1 MSKKITQR
9 KKKNII
15 NTLFLML
22 VLVIVFLLGIL
33 GIIRLRQDKAL
44 DMSYAYNVE
53 ECLYGQ
59 STNTNVQTAQS
70 FAAGLCVGLQDVG
83 LEGINMTASS
93 ENAALFDIDE
103 KEVMFAQGMNEK
115 AYPAS
120 ITKIMTAIL
129 AIKYGD
135 MNETVSISQSAVTLE
150 EGSQVCGFQVGDIVS
165 MDELFH
171 GLLVY
176 SGNDAAMAIAENIGG
191 SIENF
196 VEMMNEETK
205 RIGATNTHFVNPS
218 GLHDDDHY
226 TTVYDIYL
234 MLNEALNYEY
244 FVDTMQLGSYSL
256 SYTRGGENIRAY
268 FDSTDHYLT
277 GAEATPLNVTVLGGK
292 TGTTSQAGACLA
304 ILSQNKYGNPFV
316 SIVLNAQTKTILY
329 QDMSQLLGKINS

>member
-1 MSKKITQR
+1 MSKKITRR
-9 KKKNII
+9 KKKNIV

-22 VLVIVFLLGIL
+22 ILVIVILLGIL
-33 GIIRLRQDKAL
+33 GIIRLRQGKAL

-53 ECLYGQ
+53 ELLYGQ
-59 STNTNVQTAQS
+59 NVNVNVQTAQP
-70 FAAGLCVGLQDVG
+70 FAAELCVGDQDVG
-83 LEGINMTASS
+83 LEGVNMTAGS

-103 KEVMFAQGMNEK
+103 KEVMFAQGMNQK

-129 AIKYGD
+129 AIKYGE

-191 SIENF
+191 SVENF
-196 VEMMNEETK
+196 VEMMNEEAK

-226 TTVYDIYL
+226 TTAYDIYL
-234 MLNEALNYEY
+234 MLNEALKYEY
-244 FVDTMQLGSYSL
+244 FVDTMQLGSYNL

-277 GAEATPLNVTVLGGK
+277 GEEAAPVNVTVLGGK

-304 ILSQNKYGNPFV
+304 ILSQNKYGKPFV
-316 SIVLNAQTKTILY
+316 SIVLGAQTKTILY

>member
-1 MSKKITQR
+1 MSKKITRR

-44 DMSYAYNVE
+44 DMSYAYTVE
-53 ECLYGQ
+53 ERLYGQ
-59 STNTNVQTAQS
+59 SANTNVQTAQS

-93 ENAALFDIDE
+93 ENAALFDVDE
-103 KEVMFAQGMNEK
+103 KEVMFAQGINEK

-135 MNETVSISQSAVTLE
+135 MNETVSISQSSVTLE

-191 SIENF
+191 SVENF
-196 VEMMNEETK
+196 VKMMNEEAK

-226 TTVYDIYL
+226 TTAYDIYL
-234 MLNEALNYEY
+234 MLNEALSYEY

-277 GAEATPLNVTVLGGK
+277 GEEATPLNVTVLGGK
-292 TGTTSQAGACLA
+292 TGTTGQAGACLA
-304 ILSQNKYGNPFV
+304 ILSQNKYGKPFV